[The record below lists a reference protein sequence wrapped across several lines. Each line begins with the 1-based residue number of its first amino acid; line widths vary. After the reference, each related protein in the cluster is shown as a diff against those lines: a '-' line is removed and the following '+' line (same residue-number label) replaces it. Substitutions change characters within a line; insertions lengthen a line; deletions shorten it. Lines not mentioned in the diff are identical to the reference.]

1 MNALWLNMKIKV
13 DFVFIKKIGF
23 PKLLNKNI
31 RKESHIL
38 LLLAVLFL
46 NGQWQRGSA
55 RDNIFVIIL

>member
-1 MNALWLNMKIKV
+1 MKIKV
-13 DFVFIKKIGF
+13 DFVFIRKFDF
-23 PKLLNKNI
+23 PKLLDKNI

-38 LLLAVLFL
+38 LLLAGLFL